1 MILKESIYMK
11 LDQIR
16 EIVKKREVE
25 QKLLSKQYDECKNK
39 IEKIS
44 SESLDMI
51 EARNIIS
58 EAARITQ
65 QQFKILVEELVTTAI
80 QAVFPNKDYKFVMQF
95 VLQNNRPQ
103 INLLVQDGENEPYI
117 PKEEQ
122 GGGLLDIISFALRVV
137 LWSLEKPRSRNILI
151 MDEPFRWT
159 GNLTELAANM
169 MKEISKKLG
178 LQIIMV
184 THDERLMEIADK
196 SWLCKKEKE
205 LSVVRE

>member
-1 MILKESIYMK
+1 MRVSEIK
-11 LDQIR
+11 

-25 QKLLSKQYDECKNK
+25 QNLLLGQYDACKNK
-39 IEKIS
+39 LEKYN
-44 SESLDMI
+44 SEILDMI
-51 EARNIIS
+51 EARNIVS

-65 QQFKILVEELVTTAI
+65 QQFKLLVEELVTSAI
-80 QAVFPNKDYKFVMQF
+80 NAVFPNKDYKFVMQF

-103 INLLVQDGENEPYI
+103 INLLVQDGENEPYV
-117 PKEEQ
+117 PKDEQ

-137 LWSLEKPRSRNILI
+137 LWSLEKPRSRNTLI

-169 MKEISKKLG
+169 MKEISKKLE

-205 LSVVRE
+205 LSVVKE

>member
-1 MILKESIYMK
+1 MILKESIYMR

-25 QKLLSKQYDECKNK
+25 QKLSSKQYDECKNK

>member
-1 MILKESIYMK
+1 
-11 LDQIR
+11 
-16 EIVKKREVE
+16 
-25 QKLLSKQYDECKNK
+25 
-39 IEKIS
+39 
-44 SESLDMI
+44 
-51 EARNIIS
+51 
-58 EAARITQ
+58 
-65 QQFKILVEELVTTAI
+65 
-80 QAVFPNKDYKFVMQF
+80 MQF

-205 LSVVRE
+205 LSVVKG

>member
-1 MILKESIYMK
+1 MRVSEIKEV
-11 LDQIR
+11 IR
-16 EIVKKREVE
+16 KREVE
-25 QKLLSKQYDECKNK
+25 QNLLLRQYDLCKNK
-39 IEKIS
+39 LEKDQ
-44 SESLDMI
+44 SEILDMI
-51 EARNIIS
+51 EARNIVS

-65 QQFKILVEELVTTAI
+65 QQFKLLVEELVTSAI
-80 QAVFPNKDYKFVMQF
+80 NAVFPNKDYKFVMQF

-103 INLLVQDGENEPYI
+103 INLLVQDGENEPYV
-117 PKEEQ
+117 PKDEQ

-137 LWSLEKPRSRNILI
+137 LWSLEKPRSRNTLI

-169 MKEISKKLG
+169 MKEISKKLE

-196 SWLCKKEKE
+196 SWICKKEKE
-205 LSVVRE
+205 LSVVKE

>member
-1 MILKESIYMK
+1 MILKESIYMR

-25 QKLLSKQYDECKNK
+25 QKLLLKQSNECKNK
-39 IEKIS
+39 LESIGIEI
-44 SESLDMI
+44 LDMV

-65 QQFKILVEELVTTAI
+65 QQFKMLVEELVTTAI

-151 MDEPFRWT
+151 MDEPFRWIYT
-159 GNLTELAANM
+159 DLLFN
-169 MKEISKKLG
+169 S
-178 LQIIMV
+178 V
-184 THDERLMEIADK
+184 
-196 SWLCKKEKE
+196 SV
-205 LSVVRE
+205 LSSFQRKICVPMILIYVVIDFS

>member
-1 MILKESIYMK
+1 MILKESIYMR

-16 EIVKKREVE
+16 EIVKKREIE
-25 QKLLSKQYDECKNK
+25 QKLLSKQSNERKNK
-39 IEKIS
+39 LESIGIEIF
-44 SESLDMI
+44 DMI
-51 EARNIIS
+51 EARNIVS

-65 QQFKILVEELVTTAI
+65 QQFKMLVEELVTTAI

>member
-1 MILKESIYMK
+1 MRVSEIK
-11 LDQIR
+11 

-25 QKLLSKQYDECKNK
+25 QNFLLRQYDDCKNK
-39 IEKIS
+39 LEKYN
-44 SESLDMI
+44 SEILDMI
-51 EARNIIS
+51 EARNIVS

-65 QQFKILVEELVTTAI
+65 QQFKLLVEELVTSAI
-80 QAVFPNKDYKFVMQF
+80 NAVFPNKDYKFVMQF

-103 INLLVQDGENEPYI
+103 INLLVQDGENEPYV
-117 PKEEQ
+117 PKDEQ

-137 LWSLEKPRSRNILI
+137 LWSLEKPRSRNTLI

-169 MKEISKKLG
+169 MKEISKKLE

-205 LSVVRE
+205 LSVVKE

>member
-1 MILKESIYMK
+1 MR

-25 QKLLSKQYDECKNK
+25 QKLLLKQSNECKNK
-39 IEKIS
+39 LESIGIEI
-44 SESLDMI
+44 LDMV

-65 QQFKILVEELVTTAI
+65 QQFKMLVEELVTTAI
-80 QAVFPNKDYKFVMQF
+80 QAVFPNKDYKFIMQF

-159 GNLTELAANM
+159 GNLIELAANM

-205 LSVVRE
+205 LSIVKG

>member
-1 MILKESIYMK
+1 MR

-39 IEKIS
+39 LESIGIEI
-44 SESLDMI
+44 LDMV

-65 QQFKILVEELVTTAI
+65 QQFKMLVEELVTTAI
-80 QAVFPNKDYKFVMQF
+80 QAVFPNKDYKFIMQF

-205 LSVVRE
+205 LSIVKG